1 MKKIAMGRVVFHLNL
16 ERIPPIYWIGGY
28 LAVF

>member
-1 MKKIAMGRVVFHLNL
+1 MKKIAMRRVVFRLNL
-16 ERIPPIYWIGGY
+16 ERIPPIYCLCGY